1 MKSTLLFLPALLL
14 SGALHAADIVRYE
27 AQPGGGKMTLEGK
40 STAHEWKVECG
51 AIGGYIEADASFPES
66 ATSSTKPKIEVTIPV
81 RQLKSGKKAM
91 DTRMLSEMNQP
102 AHPKIEYHV
111 LDLKPKGA
119 PSGGKAEFDAI
130 GALTVS
136 GVTRTNTMSV
146 TITRLDK
153 TKLMVTGA
161 IQVRMTDF
169 GIKPPAFDVPV
180 LGGLMKT
187 DDNVKIAFE
196 WTPEVEKK

>member
-1 MKSTLLFLPALLL
+1 MKSTPLVLPILLL
-14 SGALHAADIVRYE
+14 SAGLLAADVVRYE

-66 ATSSTKPKIEVTIPV
+66 AAGSTKPKIEVSIPV

-91 DTRMLSEMNQP
+91 DTRLMSEMNQP
-102 AHPKIEYHV
+102 AHPKIEYRV

-119 PSGGKAEFDAI
+119 PSGGKAEFDAT

-136 GVTRTNTMSV
+136 GVTRTNTMPV
-146 TITRLDK
+146 TIERLDK
-153 TKLMVTGA
+153 TKLKVTGA

-169 GIKPPAFDVPV
+169 GIQPPSFDVPV